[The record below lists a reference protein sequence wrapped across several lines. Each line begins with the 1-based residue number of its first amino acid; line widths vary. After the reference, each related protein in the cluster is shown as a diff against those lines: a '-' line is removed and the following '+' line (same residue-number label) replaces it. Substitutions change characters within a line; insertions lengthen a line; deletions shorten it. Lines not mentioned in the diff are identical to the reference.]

1 MASSTPDKTLN
12 NQKLVRLAT
21 YASVST
27 ALILVSIKLTAW
39 IRSDSV
45 SILASLLDSTLDIA
59 ASLIIAFAVYI
70 SQIPADKEHRF
81 GHGKAEPLAAMA
93 QSVFIAGS
101 AIYLAVYSIERIFSP
116 QAIAH
121 ADTIMLYM
129 IFSLMLTLLLIA
141 FQRYV
146 IAKTQSTAIRADS
159 LHYLSDVFANI
170 LVIISLWLSYIDWVD
185 PALALLIAL
194 WILHSAISI
203 AKDAGH
209 QLLDHELP
217 NDERQAM
224 VEVMLE
230 HPGVRGVND
239 LRTYQSGPNKFMQCD
254 LELDDFLT
262 LRASHTITEEV
273 TEQLKSKFPDLDVMI
288 HQEPVSLQND
298 PEHHTWGAE
307 SHDKKS
313 CKPNSQ
319 TPS

>member
-1 MASSTPDKTLN
+1 MD
-12 NQKLVRLAT
+12 NQKLIRIAT

-27 ALILVSIKLTAW
+27 AMILVAIKLTAW

-59 ASLIIAFAVYI
+59 ASLMIAFAVYI
-70 SQIPADKEHRF
+70 AQIPADEEHRF

-93 QSVFIAGS
+93 QSIFIAGS
-101 AIYLAVYSIERIFSP
+101 AVYLVIYSIERIFAP
-116 QAIAH
+116 QAITH
-121 ADTIMLYM
+121 ADTIIHYM
-129 IFSLMLTLLLIA
+129 IFSLILTLVLIT

-170 LVIISLWLSYIDWVD
+170 LVIVSLWLSHVNWVD
-185 PALALLIAL
+185 PVLALLIAL
-194 WILHSAISI
+194 WILHSAASI
-203 AKDAGH
+203 ARDASH

-217 NDERQAM
+217 ETERQTM
-224 VEVMLE
+224 VNIILK
-230 HPGVRGVND
+230 HPDVRGVND

-262 LRASHTITEEV
+262 LRASHSITEEV
-273 TEQLKSKFPDLDVMI
+273 TQQLKSQFSDLDVMI
-288 HQEPVSLQND
+288 HQEPVSLQGD

-307 SHDKKS
+307 SNNKLQKHLAKTTE
-313 CKPNSQ
+313 NS
-319 TPS
+319 SLNRASK